1 MPDFPNDLF
10 NNNQGA
16 NNGNNQEPLQGSEAD
31 LNAPQTDTSAAAQSD
46 PIGSQGTP
54 TGPTGLPK
62 GTGTVVATFSNKVH
76 ILGYD
81 TLVQFAIPEITAYNQ
96 GWDMYNEW
104 LDHINISTAYL
115 SGDVQDP
122 TFRASR
128 IFKLYDRFPDSSAL
142 TSKYV
147 STLDVVRALLGAYW
161 SYSVLDRGKGYERGA
176 IEYKKGKGLLATPKE
191 KWYGQGPNFETLF
204 THYKQNI
211 FPAFDINNSP
221 LTLEETKNL
230 ILPSLDLSCVDI
242 ATALDLPKFDGY
254 AISIYEKYGLNSNYL
269 NLTSNYNFYLTPYE
283 KIVDTNEGNVFPEYI
298 LPNIYTFLHEIT
310 NENENINLT
319 NLRPLINYHQQQ
331 IWPSDE
337 PIGLSNIS
345 FYLNRYATF
354 FMKNREKAF
363 LSDLKNTKRTATTGI
378 SINHLD
384 FLKQAEDYKFTFPMH
399 VEMEL
404 PVTNAGPVTNMFK
417 KAKFFDKFMKTIMM
431 SLSSKV
437 VEPSGEVKTLTGAPA
452 RQFLFFNEQAQVTQ
466 EDIQKQTIDLDGD
479 AIAKRKQSVVF
490 FDLNEVFDSQNADL
504 SIEAMVRKL
513 NPEISE
519 DKTVASA
526 AESIVL
532 YGDENFTTSA
542 ASVIDFIR
550 ETKFKLQFA
559 EFVDN
564 HLRDVAAVYSGKLA
578 YSEVLFYEIVK
589 YRIPRNKN
597 GYFDNNSAQFVQ
609 NIFIPNDGSL
619 NVLKYID
626 TQVKYG
632 EHYYYQVYAHTFV
645 IGTSYTNYNNY
656 EGEGSIETGQVRYK
670 YSPSLQLLRF
680 PYFNT
685 LTTSAKNTVQVDD
698 DTLEVSYRYTDLKKT
713 IIKDKPPVFPDINI
727 LPFKGEN
734 KQILI
739 NFNFMGGEYNLDPIV
754 LSPDEEEEMK
764 YIRESQ
770 NKTGGPITYK
780 TDEFSGFFE
789 AYRVEKRP
797 TSYEDFKPIEKTRR
811 PRTPLNSNKETGF
824 IDTLLPNRDYFYMFR
839 VKDVHGNVSNPTPV
853 FQVRIVDTPD
863 SAPYMVLDMLYIG
876 DKFSEARSETT
887 QLMKYIKIKPSF
899 AQSFIDQNHLL
910 SNFSS
915 AEEINGSNLSF
926 GFKGKKEDVFGK
938 KFKLRLTSNKT
949 GKKMDININV
959 KRPDIIE
966 KTDKTS

>member
-1 MPDFPNDLF
+1 MPDFPNNLF
-10 NNNQGA
+10 NNPLDGGA
-16 NNGNNQEPLQGSEAD
+16 PLQGSDAD
-31 LNAPQTDTSAAAQSD
+31 MNAPQTDTGAAAQSD
-46 PIGSQGTP
+46 PVGSQGSP
-54 TGPTGLPK
+54 TGPTGMPK
-62 GTGTVVATFSNKVH
+62 GTEMVVATFPNKVH

-81 TLVQFAIPEITAYNQ
+81 TLVQFAIPEITAYDQ

-104 LDHINISTAYL
+104 IDHVNVSTAYL

-128 IFKLYDRFPDSSAL
+128 LFKIYDKFPNSSAL
-142 TSKYV
+142 TSQYV
-147 STLDVVRALLGAYW
+147 STLDAVRALLGAYW

-176 IEYKKGKGLLATPKE
+176 IEYKEGKGLLATPKE
-191 KWYGQGPNFETLF
+191 KWFGQGPQFETLF
-204 THYKQNI
+204 THYEQNI
-211 FPAFDINNSP
+211 YPGFDINNSP

-230 ILPSLDLSCVDI
+230 ILPTLDLSCIDI
-242 ATALDLPKFDGY
+242 VTTLDLPKFDGY
-254 AISIYEKYGLNSNYL
+254 ARTIYEKYGVNSSYL
-269 NLTSNYNFYLTPYE
+269 NLVSDYNFYLTPYE
-283 KIVDTNEGNVFPEYI
+283 ETIGENQGDNYPEYT
-298 LPNIYTFLHEIT
+298 LPNIYTFLHEIA

-319 NLRPLINYHQQQ
+319 NLRSLISYDQQQ

-354 FMKNREKAF
+354 FKKNREKAF
-363 LSDLKNTKRTATTGI
+363 LSQLKNTKRTATTGI

-384 FLKQAEDYKFTFPMH
+384 FLKQSSDYKSSFPMH
-399 VEMEL
+399 VEIDI
-404 PVTNAGPVTNMFK
+404 PVSNTGPVLGMFK
-417 KAKFFDKFMKTIMM
+417 KANFFDKFMKTIMM
-431 SLSSKV
+431 SLSSKIV
-437 VEPSGEVKTLTGAPA
+437 DPSGQVKTLTGAPA

-466 EDIQKQTIDLDGD
+466 ENIQKQTIDLDGD
-479 AIAKRKQSVVF
+479 AIAKRKQNVVF
-490 FDLNEVFDSQNADL
+490 FDLNEVFDSQNTDL
-504 SIEAMVRKL
+504 SVEAMVKKL
-513 NPEISE
+513 NPEIPE

-526 AESIVL
+526 ANSIVL
-532 YGDENFTTSA
+532 YGEENFTTSA
-542 ASVIDFIR
+542 GNIIDFIR

-559 EFVDN
+559 EFVDK
-564 HLRDVAAVYSGKLA
+564 HLRDVKDIYSGKLA
-578 YSEVLFYEIVK
+578 YSEILFYEIVK
-589 YRIPRNKN
+589 YKIPRNN
-597 GYFDNNSAQFVQ
+597 YGNFNNNTAQFVQ
-609 NIFIPNDGSL
+609 NMFIPNDGSL
-619 NVLKYID
+619 NVLKYVD

-645 IGTSYTNYNNY
+645 VGTSYTNYNNY
-656 EGEGSIETGQVRYK
+656 EGEGSIETGQARYRF
-670 YSPSLQLLRF
+670 SPALQLLRF

-698 DTLEVSYRYTDLKKT
+698 DTLEVTYRYTDLKKT
-713 IIKDKPPVFPDINI
+713 VIKDKPPVFPDINI

-734 KQILI
+734 RQILI

-754 LSPDEEEEMK
+754 LSPNEEEEMK
-764 YIRESQ
+764 YIREAQ
-770 NKTGGPITYK
+770 DKTGGPIIYK

-789 AYRVEKRP
+789 AYRIDKKP
-797 TSYEDFKPIEKTRR
+797 TSYEDFKPIEQTRR
-811 PRTPLNSNKETGF
+811 PRTPLNSEKQTGF
-824 IDTLLPNRDYFYMFR
+824 IDTLLPNRDYYYMFR
-839 VKDVHGNVSNPTPV
+839 VRDIHGNMSNPTPV

-863 SAPYMVLDMLYIG
+863 SAPYLVLNMLYIG
-876 DKFSEARSETT
+876 AAPPEVRSETA

-899 AQSFIDQNHLL
+899 AQSFIDQNSLL

-915 AEEINGSNLSF
+915 AEEIDGSNLSF

-938 KFKLRLTSNKT
+938 KFKVRLTSNKT